1 MVAEA
6 MGKLSATKQVSGMVV
21 NIDGNTAWLRPPAA
35 TLRLTVTDQK
45 GGARVPCRFDPSHWD
60 EINLSIYGGALA
72 IGVAVASSWPTG
84 PAPPAV
90 RAKITVGAP
99 VFMAALGIPIG

>member
-6 MGKLSATKQVSGMVV
+6 LGQLGAMMQVSGMVV
-21 NIDGNTAWLRPPAA
+21 DIDGNTPWLRPPAA
-35 TLRLTVTDQK
+35 TLRLTVTDQE
-45 GGARVPCRFDPSHWD
+45 GGARVPCRFDPSRWD
-60 EINLSIYGGALA
+60 EIDLWIYGGAVA

-84 PAPPAV
+84 HAPPAA
-90 RAKITVGAP
+90 RAKITAGAP